1 MQVFSEV
8 KVHVLFLRKLLSI
21 VFIKAGGTQK
31 TEADT
36 RERKQVTQQ
45 RRESVD
51 SKGRPVCEPSIKDE
65 QSIQTV

>member
-31 TEADT
+31 L
-36 RERKQVTQQ
+36 RLTQEKEN
-45 RRESVD
+45 R
-51 SKGRPVCEPSIKDE
+51 
-65 QSIQTV
+65 